1 MDIINEAEQVSD
13 AQQKQHITKELLETY
28 ETLLDI
34 SWELIIEQRMVING
48 EMDRSSLGDTN
59 ERLDA
64 MDTMEKAIN
73 AARACLKVD

>member
-13 AQQKQHITKELLETY
+13 AQKKQHITKELLETY

-48 EMDRSSLGDTN
+48 DIDKNLLDDDE
-59 ERLDA
+59 ERLEA
-64 MDTMEKAIN
+64 IGKLEKAIN
-73 AARACLKVD
+73 AARACLKVE